1 MKLWVIAVIIALV
14 FVLTYDPNSGTLNK
28 YIVGDK
34 SVPNAQE
41 VAPSCNDPTY
51 MADNPRQCERAHYAS
66 AQFGTVPME
75 TPLLVPKTNMGII
88 IG

>member
-1 MKLWVIAVIIALV
+1 MKLWVIAAIIALV
-14 FVLTYDPNSGTLNK
+14 FVLTYDPKSGTLNK

-34 SVPNAQE
+34 SVPQE
-41 VAPSCNDPTY
+41 APVASCNDPLY
-51 MADNPRQCERAHYAS
+51 MAGNPRQCEEAHYAS